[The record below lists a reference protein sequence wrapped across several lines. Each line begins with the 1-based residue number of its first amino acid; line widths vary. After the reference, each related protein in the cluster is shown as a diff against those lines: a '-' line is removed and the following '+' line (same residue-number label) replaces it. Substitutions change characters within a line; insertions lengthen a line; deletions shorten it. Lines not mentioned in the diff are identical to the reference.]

1 MFRYNQ
7 LFGNNPFLSN
17 TNWNILAGFG
27 GITFFVISG
36 YYLANIKKVISK
48 NFTKLCKEEG

>member
-17 TNWNILAGFG
+17 TDWNILAGFG
-27 GITFFVISG
+27 VITFFVISG